1 MLWGRFEDAQLER
14 LTDVINQERPDT
26 LILNGDTVDLFFG
39 IKDGRRIA
47 NIESILRANHR
58 IVARLRTIPNLYI
71 VPGAHDQILRWDAR
85 ARDILQSHLPNCKGV
100 DDALVDPKSGIVVVS
115 GSQWY
120 YDNVVETQECWL
132 SLTKDLTDAFATFML
147 SGSLDALALE
157 RLYVDG
163 RLGFWYRSGNHYEFL
178 KGMAE
183 IFSCRIDAYF
193 ERMASIFQSPYFK
206 AWVEV
211 QFYEEH
217 RLVGHFATLLAQ
229 DGGPELESIASV
241 YWRTLGKTIRERLH
255 NYLGKGTLDY
265 PPYAEIPFHTAI
277 VGHTHFSQT
286 YKHHSG
292 RSILFSGSTKP
303 QTQVIVPL
311 GVARNEFGGG
321 YVRIEGGVAELVKF
335 EKHSWSTDMRSLVIE
350 DV

>member
-1 MLWGRFEDAQLER
+1 
-14 LTDVINQERPDT
+14 
-26 LILNGDTVDLFFG
+26 
-39 IKDGRRIA
+39 
-47 NIESILRANHR
+47 LRANHR
-58 IVARLRTIPNLYI
+58 IVTRLRAIPNLYI
-71 VPGAHDQILRWDAR
+71 VAGAHDQALRWDTAAR
-85 ARDILQSHLPNCKGV
+85 ETLRLHFPNCRGV
-100 DDALVDPKSGIVVVS
+100 GDALVDSEGGIIVVS

-120 YDNVVETQECWL
+120 YDNVIETQDSGL
-132 SLTKDLTDAFATFML
+132 SLTKDLTDAFQTFML

-183 IFSCRIDAYF
+183 IFGCHIDAYF
-193 ERMASIFQSPYFK
+193 ERMASVFQSPNFK
-206 AWVEV
+206 AWVEA

-217 RLVGHFATLLAQ
+217 RVAGYFATLLAQ
-229 DGGPELESIASV
+229 DGGPELESIASI
-241 YWRTLGKTIRERLH
+241 YWRTLGKTIRERLQ

-265 PPYAEIPFHTAI
+265 PPYGEIAFHTAI
-277 VGHTHFSQT
+277 VGHTHFSQV
-286 YKHHSG
+286 YKHDSG
-292 RSILFSGSTKP
+292 RSILFTGSTKP
-303 QTQVIVPL
+303 QTQVIGLL

-335 EKHSWSTDMRSLVIE
+335 KKHSWSTDIRSLVIE